1 MNKIEYL
8 ENKVNELDGEVRRL
22 KDQVNE
28 FIWKAENT
36 PKYKYGDTGYM
47 PLFGKEHPVKI
58 LEAKF
63 VKTDFSLINVTK
75 FHWEYLVDITG
86 IGVATYPE
94 DQIHL

>member
-1 MNKIEYL
+1 MSKGKTIGERIDDIEKAVNSLNALSERLWKL
-8 ENKVNELDGEVRRL
+8 ENP
-22 KDQVNE
+22 
-28 FIWKAENT
+28 

-63 VKTDFSLINVTK
+63 AKTDFSLINVTK
-75 FHWEYLVDITG
+75 FHWVYLVDITG